1 MCGGTA
7 RRQHHRQQEQMRQET
22 LLRDAQEEAARQQER
37 MMQMQMDA
45 DRRQQEALRQIAES
59 SKQPFKVRSAAEAT
73 TPAMRTKQKPSSS
86 QSSLSSLR
94 IQRTPAT
101 NVGLGASGT
110 NVP

>member
-1 MCGGTA
+1 MCGGVA
-7 RRQHHRQQEQMRQET
+7 KRQHHRQQEQMRQET
-22 LLRDAQEEAARQQER
+22 LLRNAQEEAERQQQR
-37 MMQMQMDA
+37 MMQMQQDA
-45 DRRQQEALRQIAES
+45 ASRQQEALRQIAES

-101 NVGLGASGT
+101 NVGMGASGP